1 MRSRLFHAIY
11 LGICQEC
18 GRTYVLLMKPWNTVA
33 LRLQKIFTQSDK
45 MPSPRPIPLRS
56 DLFLAVTEIAAQ
68 DESSV
73 DVVVNDLL
81 SFALAERQSSHASLE
96 TWYQLTQREREVAA
110 LVWFSLTNKEIA
122 ERMVI
127 SVHTVKAHMRNILAK
142 FGVHSKEELR
152 QELTGLDFSEWADL
166 WVDPALTP
174 RNGE

>member
-1 MRSRLFHAIY
+1 
-11 LGICQEC
+11 
-18 GRTYVLLMKPWNTVA
+18 MKPWNDVA
-33 LRLQKIFTQSDK
+33 LRLQKIFRQPNKT
-45 MPSPRPIPLRS
+45 PSPHPVPIRS

-96 TWYQLTQREREVAA
+96 IWYQLTQREREVAV
-110 LVWFSLTNKEIA
+110 LVWFGLTNKEIA

-127 SVHTVKAHMRNILAK
+127 SIHTVKAHMRNILAK
-142 FGVHSKEELR
+142 LSVHSKEELR
-152 QELTGLDFSEWADL
+152 QALTGLDFSEWADL
-166 WVDPALTP
+166 WADPVPPP